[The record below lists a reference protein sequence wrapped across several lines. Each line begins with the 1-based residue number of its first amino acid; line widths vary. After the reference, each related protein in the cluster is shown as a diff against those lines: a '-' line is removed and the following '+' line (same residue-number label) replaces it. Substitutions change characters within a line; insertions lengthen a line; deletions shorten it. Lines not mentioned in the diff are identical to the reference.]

1 MKKQIGL
8 NVFLIHKNNHDNI
21 KITFNITQSYIPVQF
36 IKSFCCIEAEKRVKK
51 KFVGT
56 FNFNPRGKKGVL

>member
-1 MKKQIGL
+1 MKYYLK
-8 NVFLIHKNNHDNI
+8 
-21 KITFNITQSYIPVQF
+21 KIDTSFHQCLPNMVHVSYIPVQF

-56 FNFNPRGKKGVL
+56 FNFNPRGKKGVLSIPIF

>member
-1 MKKQIGL
+1 MMDSKNWYG
-8 NVFLIHKNNHDNI
+8 HKYVLVLESA
-21 KITFNITQSYIPVQF
+21 QSKSCIPVQF

-51 KFVGT
+51 KCVGT